1 MSISTGK
8 PFHHHAVQFYGT
20 DLSLFGTVSGFL
32 ADGLVA
38 GQPALVIATAEHA
51 SGLREHLTKRMID
64 IAAAEETGQLQFLD
78 AADTLAAFMVDGSPD
93 AELFDRQMGAII
105 EAIRRDNHQAIIR
118 AYGEMVDLLWR
129 RGDPTAAIQV
139 EILWN
144 KLALKYRFALMCGYS
159 MGSFYKQTEHVEA
172 IFEQHTDVIL
182 PEQSVLTF
190 KPRHLPKV
198 S

>member
-1 MSISTGK
+1 VSISTGK

-38 GQPALVIATAEHA
+38 DQPALVIATAEHA

-64 IAAAEETGQLQFLD
+64 ITAAEETGQLQFLD
-78 AADTLAAFMVDGSPD
+78 AADTLGAFMVDGSPD